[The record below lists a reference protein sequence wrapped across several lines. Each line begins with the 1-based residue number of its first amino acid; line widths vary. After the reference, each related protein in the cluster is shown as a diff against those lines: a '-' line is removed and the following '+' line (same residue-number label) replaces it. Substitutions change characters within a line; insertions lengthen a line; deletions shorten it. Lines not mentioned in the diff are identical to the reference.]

1 MTLTDWLP
9 TNHVEIALG
18 ALATLGTACG
28 FIFREWLKSHES
40 TLTRAQSRDELF
52 VANILTQL
60 DKTHAMVALRESR
73 IDTLEKK
80 LDDKNNQI
88 EQLSASFETEQQ
100 QRFALRE
107 QYQIE
112 LSKAEEIRDIY
123 RMVFEEGPLGITI
136 VNQDLRF
143 LAVNPQFCAMVQRT
157 EQELLGLVS
166 AEITM
171 PDDIEKDRRQARRAL
186 RQGSGLRYVF
196 DKRCRAPNGA
206 VIPMHVWV
214 LRAEWEGIPCLL
226 SLVDCEITP

>member
-1 MTLTDWLP
+1 M
-9 TNHVEIALG
+9 
-18 ALATLGTACG
+18 
-28 FIFREWLKSHES
+28 
-40 TLTRAQSRDELF
+40 
-52 VANILTQL
+52 
-60 DKTHAMVALRESR
+60 MALRESR

-88 EQLSASFETEQQ
+88 ERLSDALEAEQQ

-112 LSKAEEIRDIY
+112 LSRAEEIRDIY
-123 RMVFEEGPLGITI
+123 RLVFEEGPLGISI
-136 VNQDLRF
+136 VNQELRF
-143 LAVNPQFCAMVQRT
+143 LVVNPQFCMMVQRT

-171 PDDIEKDRRQARRAL
+171 PDDIEKDRRQARQAL
-186 RQGSGLRYVF
+186 RQGPGLRYVF
-196 DKRCRAPNGA
+196 DKRCRAPNGDI
-206 VIPMHVWV
+206 IPMHVWV